1 VPRHAFLDFINK
13 SVMGSMFTRYKTPA
27 LVNLDFT
34 PTFTPVLL
42 RKDLELGLDAGR
54 KTGTPMPVTALT
66 REIIQSLIGLGFADA
81 DFATLL
87 VQQARNSGIDLKPEN
102 VPVSD
107 GLS

>member
-1 VPRHAFLDFINK
+1 
-13 SVMGSMFTRYKTPA
+13 MGSTFSRYKTPA

-42 RKDLELGLDAGR
+42 RKDLDLGLEAARKLDA
-54 KTGTPMPVTALT
+54 PMALTALT
-66 REIIQSLIGLGFADA
+66 REILQGLIGQGFTEE

-87 VQQARNSGIDLKPEN
+87 VQQAKLAGMKLEPEN
-102 VPVSD
+102 APVSD